1 MPLLIDEAD
10 IDVYH
15 EAVTL
20 GRALVVSPGL
30 FDIVKR
36 IRQMTGQPGEMT
48 GQPGGEEAFID
59 LLLNLLARQAEVTM
73 GDEAEFSLDEAF
85 IDRLVLKCYVGH
97 VAVTAAEETLAMVE
111 KVKELDQV
119 ETDGQTGP
127 STTPKENL

>member
-1 MPLLIDEAD
+1 
-10 IDVYH
+10 
-15 EAVTL
+15 
-20 GRALVVSPGL
+20 
-30 FDIVKR
+30 
-36 IRQMTGQPGEMT
+36 MT